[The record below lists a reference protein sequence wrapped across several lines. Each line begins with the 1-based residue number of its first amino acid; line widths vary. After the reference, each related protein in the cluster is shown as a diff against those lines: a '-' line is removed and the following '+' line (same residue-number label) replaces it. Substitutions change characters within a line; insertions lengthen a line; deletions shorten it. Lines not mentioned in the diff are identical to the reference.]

1 MIHTGLP
8 YDMDILGNIDNEG
21 AIVDMSNLNYPGI
34 QKEDNV
40 RVSYIYLRNTAF
52 NNVTLDFSQTSYEF
66 KRDFLLFYINGD
78 IFYEIESCTN
88 TWIKILGLYNQQDFP
103 IDTILTQ
110 DELYQFIKENITEIA
125 KLNNIIA
132 SLPIYLFLR
141 LNIEDP
147 ENFNFNDIETDDTT
161 TCNDNITFIIKN
173 QFFNFLYES
182 LNADTP
188 KIYSNLFT
196 ETNNLLFETIMQYT
210 PFGILL
216 YGMNQPDWSK
226 FVDGLETICKDI

>member
-21 AIVDMSNLNYPGI
+21 AVVDMSNLNYPGI

-52 NNVTLDFSQTSYEF
+52 NNVTLDFSQTTYEF

-103 IDTILTQ
+103 IDTIFTQ
-110 DELYQFIKENITEIA
+110 DELYQFIRENLTEIA

-132 SLPIYLFLR
+132 SLPVYLFLR

-182 LNADTP
+182 LNVDTP

>member
-1 MIHTGLP
+1 MIYTGLP
-8 YDMDILGNIDNEG
+8 YDMDILSNIDNEG
-21 AIVDMSNLNYPGI
+21 AVVDMSNLNYPGI

-78 IFYEIESCTN
+78 IFHEIESCTN

-103 IDTILTQ
+103 IDTIFTQ
-110 DELYQFIKENITEIA
+110 DELYQFIRENITEIT

-161 TCNDNITFIIKN
+161 TCNDNIIFIIKN

-196 ETNNLLFETIMQYT
+196 ETNNLLFETII
-210 PFGILL
+210 F
-216 YGMNQPDWSK
+216 
-226 FVDGLETICKDI
+226 

>member
-21 AIVDMSNLNYPGI
+21 AVVDMSNLNYPGI

-52 NNVTLDFSQTSYEF
+52 NNVTLDFNQTSYEF

-88 TWIKILGLYNQQDFP
+88 TWIKILGLYNRQDFP
-103 IDTILTQ
+103 IDTIFTQ
-110 DELYQFIKENITEIA
+110 DELCQFIKENITEIA

-132 SLPIYLFLR
+132 SLPVYLFLR

-161 TCNDNITFIIKN
+161 TCNDNIIFIIKN

>member
-103 IDTILTQ
+103 IDTIFTQ

>member
-21 AIVDMSNLNYPGI
+21 AVVDMSNLNYPGI

-52 NNVTLDFSQTSYEF
+52 NNVTLDFNQTSYEF

-103 IDTILTQ
+103 IDTIFTQ
-110 DELYQFIKENITEIA
+110 DELCQFIKENLTEIT

-132 SLPIYLFLR
+132 SLPVYLFLR

-161 TCNDNITFIIKN
+161 TCNDNIIFIIKN

-226 FVDGLETICKDI
+226 FVDELETICKDI

>member
-21 AIVDMSNLNYPGI
+21 AVVDMSNLNYPGI
-34 QKEDNV
+34 QKEDNI

-147 ENFNFNDIETDDTT
+147 ENFNFNDIETDNTT
-161 TCNDNITFIIKN
+161 TCNDNIIFIIKN

>member
-21 AIVDMSNLNYPGI
+21 AIVNMSNLNYPGI

-103 IDTILTQ
+103 IDTIFTQ
-110 DELYQFIKENITEIA
+110 DELYQFIKENITEIT

-132 SLPIYLFLR
+132 SLPVYLFLR

-182 LNADTP
+182 LNTDTP

>member
-8 YDMDILGNIDNEG
+8 YDMDILSNIDNEG
-21 AIVDMSNLNYPGI
+21 AVVDMSNLNYPGI

>member
-21 AIVDMSNLNYPGI
+21 AVVDMSNLNYPGI

-52 NNVTLDFSQTSYEF
+52 NNVTLDFNQTSYEF

-103 IDTILTQ
+103 IDTIFTQ
-110 DELYQFIKENITEIA
+110 EELYQFIKENLTEIT

-132 SLPIYLFLR
+132 SLPVYLFLR

-161 TCNDNITFIIKN
+161 ICNDNIIFIIKN

-188 KIYSNLFT
+188 KIYSKLFT

>member
-21 AIVDMSNLNYPGI
+21 AVVDMSNLNYPGI

-52 NNVTLDFSQTSYEF
+52 NNVTLDFNQTSYEF

-103 IDTILTQ
+103 IDTIFTQ
-110 DELYQFIKENITEIA
+110 EELYQFIKENLTEIA

-132 SLPIYLFLR
+132 SLPVYLFLR

-161 TCNDNITFIIKN
+161 TCNDNIIFIIKN

-188 KIYSNLFT
+188 KIYSKLFT

>member
-21 AIVDMSNLNYPGI
+21 AVVDMSNLNYPGI

-78 IFYEIESCTN
+78 IFYEIEPCTN

-103 IDTILTQ
+103 IDTIFTQ
-110 DELYQFIKENITEIA
+110 DELYQFIRENLTEIA

-132 SLPIYLFLR
+132 SLPVYLFLR

-147 ENFNFNDIETDDTT
+147 ENFNFNDIEKLLIEEATIEDL
-161 TCNDNITFIIKN
+161 
-173 QFFNFLYES
+173 FLHYYNKKRQ
-182 LNADTP
+182 LRFRGAYTGDRAQIRARAP
-188 KIYSNLFT
+188 AVHHRYGR
-196 ETNNLLFETIMQYT
+196 LL
-210 PFGILL
+210 P
-216 YGMNQPDWSK
+216 
-226 FVDGLETICKDI
+226 